1 MPFELEPLP
10 GRAFLPFPGAEDFLR
25 WELSARFSL
34 ETPDASFGDLLYFAD
49 AEGIE
54 PYWSACTLLSPA
66 RVRFDSISG
75 AAQALRSMQRNWAF
89 YPACLF
95 RRGTLIQEK
104 LPRVNLKPKLFPYEA
119 PSAPIGCFCLESETQ
134 MIASAATSSPF
145 PLGRL
150 AFIEDH
156 EQPPSRAYLK
166 LWEALCLF
174 QYWFGAP
181 PPNAE
186 SRCLDAGASPGGWT
200 WVLDSLGARVLAVDR
215 SPLAP
220 SLAGRA
226 NIRFLRHDAFT
237 LKPEELGPM
246 DWVFSDVICY
256 PARLLEWIRRWL
268 DSGLCRNM
276 ICTIK
281 MQGEIDWA
289 LIREFASLPSSRVAH
304 LNYNKHELCFFAR
317 TAASS

>member
-1 MPFELEPLP
+1 M
-10 GRAFLPFPGAEDFLR
+10 
-25 WELSARFSL
+25 
-34 ETPDASFGDLLYFAD
+34 
-49 AEGIE
+49 
-54 PYWSACTLLSPA
+54 
-66 RVRFDSISG
+66 
-75 AAQALRSMQRNWAF
+75 
-89 YPACLF
+89 
-95 RRGTLIQEK
+95 
-104 LPRVNLKPKLFPYEA
+104 
-119 PSAPIGCFCLESETQ
+119 
-134 MIASAATSSPF
+134 
-145 PLGRL
+145 
-150 AFIEDH
+150 
-156 EQPPSRAYLK
+156 
-166 LWEALCLF
+166 
-174 QYWFGAP
+174 
-181 PPNAE
+181 
-186 SRCLDAGASPGGWT
+186 
-200 WVLDSLGARVLAVDR
+200 DSLGARVLAVDR

-289 LIREFASLPSSRVAH
+289 LIREFA
-304 LNYNKHELCFFAR
+304 FAR